1 MKDFNKLIETLTYEE
16 RASLSLR
23 ALYREAGYKQYVMSK
38 FEEYDLY
45 AKNKD
50 FLVSDNIITFT
61 DTDGR
66 LLALKPDVT
75 LSIIKNGRDAV
86 GVEKLYYNEHVYRV
100 SRGTRSFR
108 EIMQVGAECIGEV
121 GKEEITE
128 IILLAKASLDEI
140 STDNILEISELD
152 IVSGVLDALSVEGE
166 VRERIYEYLGQ
177 KNVQAIER
185 LVSSESIEGG
195 EIIARLAEISGAPS
209 EVIPALDAFR
219 LNDALDKTVSGFCD
233 ILSGLVATG
242 ARRVTVD
249 FSLLGD
255 MRYYNG
261 IAIKG
266 FVNGIPTGILSG
278 GQYDGLMKK
287 MKRGA
292 RAIGFAVYLDELDKL
307 PLAR

>member
-1 MKDFNKLIETLTYEE
+1 MINEKLLRSSEVAE
-16 RASLSLR
+16 LSLR
-23 ALYREAGYKQYVMSK
+23 SLYSRHGYLPFKMSK

-45 AKNKD
+45 ARNKD

-75 LSIIKNGRDAV
+75 LSIIKNGRDRATT
-86 GVEKLYYNEHVYRV
+86 EKLYYNEHVYRV

-108 EIMQVGAECIGEV
+108 EITQVGVECIGEV
-121 GKEEITE
+121 GKREITE

-140 STDNILEISELD
+140 SPDNILEISELD
-152 IVSGVLDALSVEGE
+152 IVSGVLDALSVADNT
-166 VRERIYEYLGQ
+166 RERIYEYLGQ
-177 KNVQAIER
+177 KNIQAIER
-185 LVSSESIEGG
+185 LVGAEAIEGG
-195 EIIARLAEISGAPS
+195 EIIARLAGISGAPS
-209 EVIPALDAFR
+209 EVVPALDAFR
-219 LNDALDKTVSGFCD
+219 LNDSLDKTVSGFCD
-233 ILSGLVATG
+233 ILLGLVSLGTE
-242 ARRVTVD
+242 RVTVD

-266 FVNGIPTGILSG
+266 FVNGLPSGILSG

-307 PLAR
+307 PLTR